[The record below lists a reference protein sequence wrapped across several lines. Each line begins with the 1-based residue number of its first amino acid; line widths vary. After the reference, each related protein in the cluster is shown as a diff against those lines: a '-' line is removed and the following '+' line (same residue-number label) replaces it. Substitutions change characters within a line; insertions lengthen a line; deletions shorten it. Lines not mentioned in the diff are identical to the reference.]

1 MENTKTFIKGG
12 LAGLAIWCII
22 TLFDAIDEYLID
34 TESLLAW
41 IDNVYCNTNWNGI
54 IIHRILL
61 KKEASTSG
69 NIDVVFRFFINWNCI
84 RIYYM

>member
-12 LAGLAIWCII
+12 VAGLAIWCII

-34 TESLLAW
+34 TESLLGL
-41 IDNVYCNTNWNGI
+41 IMCIVTPIGNGI

-61 KKEASTSG
+61 KKETATSG